1 MTLEEGINALKK
13 IDEGKSY
20 CRAVS
25 SELGVGKTQIQAIVE
40 GKG

>member
-1 MTLEEGINALKK
+1 MTLEEGFNALKK
-13 IDEGKSY
+13 IDEGK
-20 CRAVS
+20 